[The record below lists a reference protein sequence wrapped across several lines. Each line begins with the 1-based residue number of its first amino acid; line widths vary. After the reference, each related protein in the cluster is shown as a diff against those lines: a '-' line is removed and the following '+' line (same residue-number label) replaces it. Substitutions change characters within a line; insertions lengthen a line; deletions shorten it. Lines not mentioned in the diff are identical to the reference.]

1 MKKTISQ
8 AICLALCLAMLLC
21 FPLTVKAESALGH
34 TVTLSSDS
42 VNVGEIVTV
51 TVSLTGYTADT
62 EENIRGVQIDVT
74 NVDSTILSVEDK
86 QSLIVDPGAMSNKAS
101 YSEANKRVRLLYA
114 NISGDYLDKPWSD
127 VFQIKFKIKETVTES
142 GSITLPVTVK
152 IATATENIT
161 LKSNCVINYTAE
173 PLTVFNVD
181 ITWGSLSYS
190 YSDGTWNPST
200 HEYEGSGWT
209 CAENSNAVT
218 VANNGDDSVQIGFT
232 YTAKSDYREIS
243 GSFKDSGNNDVSSFT
258 LASGNSRTT
267 YLALS
272 GKPNGELSSTAV
284 GQVTVN
290 VGEVS

>member
-1 MKKTISQ
+1 MKKSISQ

-51 TVSLTGYTADT
+51 TISLTGYTADT

-86 QSLIVDPGAMSNKAS
+86 QSLIVNSAAASNTAS
-101 YSEANKRVRLLYA
+101 YSTANKRVRLLYA
-114 NISGDYLDKPWSD
+114 DYTNYLSKPWSD
-127 VFQIKFKIKETVTES
+127 VFQIRFKIKETVTES

-152 IATATENIT
+152 IQTASDQVT

-243 GSFKDSGNNDVSSFT
+243 GSFKDSGNNAVSSFT

>member
-1 MKKTISQ
+1 MKKSISQ

-51 TVSLTGYTADT
+51 TISLTGYTADT

-86 QSLIVDPGAMSNKAS
+86 QSLIVNPAAASNTAS
-101 YSEANKRVRLLYA
+101 YSTANKRVRLLY
-114 NISGDYLDKPWSD
+114 SDYTNYLSKPWSD

-152 IATATENIT
+152 IQTASDQVT

-243 GSFKDSGNNDVSSFT
+243 GSFKDSGNNAVSSFT

-267 YLALS
+267 YLAVS

>member
-1 MKKTISQ
+1 MRIMKKTISILT
-8 AICLALCLAMLLC
+8 ALAMLFC
-21 FPLTVKAESALGH
+21 FSTVANAEGTLGH
-34 TVTLSSDS
+34 SVTLSGES
-42 VNVGEIVTV
+42 VSVGETVTV
-51 TVSLTGYTADT
+51 TVSLTGYTADYDDDI
-62 EENIRGVQIDVT
+62 EGVQVTVGNIDP
-74 NVDSTILSVEDK
+74 NVLTVVSKRSLITDST
-86 QSLIVDPGAMSNKAS
+86 AFSNSAS
-101 YSEANKRVRLLYA
+101 YSTKKKQVNLLYMS
-114 NISGDYLDKPWSD
+114 NISGDPLAKPTSEVLEI
-127 VFQIKFKIKETVTES
+127 VFGIKESVTES
-142 GSITLPVTVK
+142 GSITLPVTVM
-152 IATATENIT
+152 IQTSDQIT

-232 YTAKSDYREIS
+232 YTAKSYYGEIS
-243 GSFKDSGNNDVSSFT
+243 GSCKDSGKNTVSSFT
-258 LASGNSRTT
+258 LASGNIRTT

-272 GKPNGELSSTAV
+272 GKPNGELSSTAI

>member
-1 MKKTISQ
+1 MKKSISQ

-51 TVSLTGYTADT
+51 TISLTGYTADT

-86 QSLIVDPGAMSNKAS
+86 QSLIVNPAAASNTAS
-101 YSEANKRVRLLYA
+101 YSTANKRVRLLY
-114 NISGDYLDKPWSD
+114 SDYTNYLSKPWSD

-152 IATATENIT
+152 IQTASDQVT

-232 YTAKSDYREIS
+232 YAAKSDYSEIS
-243 GSFKDSGNNDVSSFT
+243 GSFKDSGNNAVSSFT

>member
-1 MKKTISQ
+1 MKKSISQ

-51 TVSLTGYTADT
+51 TISLTGYTAET

-86 QSLIVDPGAMSNKAS
+86 QSLIVNPAAASNTAS
-101 YSEANKRVRLLYA
+101 YSTANKRVRLLY
-114 NISGDYLDKPWSD
+114 SDYTNYLSKPWSD

-152 IATATENIT
+152 IQTASDQVT

-243 GSFKDSGNNDVSSFT
+243 GSFKDSGNNAVSSFT

>member
-1 MKKTISQ
+1 MNKRIIS
-8 AICLALCLAMLLC
+8 LLLCLAMLMC

-34 TVTLSSDS
+34 TVSLSSDS
-42 VNVGEIVTV
+42 VIVGEIVTV

-86 QSLIVDPGAMSNKAS
+86 QSLIVNSAAASNTAS
-101 YSEANKRVRLLYA
+101 YSTANKRVRLLYA
-114 NISGDYLDKPWSD
+114 DYTNYLSKPCSD

-232 YTAKSDYREIS
+232 YTAKSDYSEIS
-243 GSFKDSGNNDVSSFT
+243 GSFKDSGNNTVSSFT

>member
-1 MKKTISQ
+1 MKKSISQ

-51 TVSLTGYTADT
+51 TISLTGYTAET

-86 QSLIVDPGAMSNKAS
+86 QSLIVNPAAASNTAS
-101 YSEANKRVRLLYA
+101 YSTANKRVRLLY
-114 NISGDYLDKPWSD
+114 SDYTNYLSKPWSD

-152 IATATENIT
+152 IQTASDQVT

-243 GSFKDSGNNDVSSFT
+243 GSFKDSGNNAVNSFT

-272 GKPNGELSSTAV
+272 GKPNGELSSTAI

>member
-1 MKKTISQ
+1 MKKSISQ

-51 TVSLTGYTADT
+51 TISLTGYTADT

-86 QSLIVDPGAMSNKAS
+86 QSLIVNPAAASNTAS
-101 YSEANKRVRLLYA
+101 YSTANKRVRLLY
-114 NISGDYLDKPWSD
+114 SDYTNYLSKPWSD

-152 IATATENIT
+152 IQTASDQVT

-243 GSFKDSGNNDVSSFT
+243 GSFKDSGNNAVSSFT

-267 YLALS
+267 YLAWS

>member
-1 MKKTISQ
+1 MKKSISQ

-51 TVSLTGYTADT
+51 TISLTGYTADT

-86 QSLIVDPGAMSNKAS
+86 QSLIVNPAAASNTAS
-101 YSEANKRVRLLYA
+101 YSTANKRVRLLY
-114 NISGDYLDKPWSD
+114 SDYTNYLSKPWSD

-152 IATATENIT
+152 IQTASDQVT

-243 GSFKDSGNNDVSSFT
+243 GSFKDSGNNAVSSFT

>member
-1 MKKTISQ
+1 MKKSISQ

-51 TVSLTGYTADT
+51 TISLTGYTADT

-86 QSLIVDPGAMSNKAS
+86 QSLIVNPAAASNTAS
-101 YSEANKRVRLLYA
+101 YSTANKRVRLLY
-114 NISGDYLDKPWSD
+114 SDYTNYLSKPWSD

-152 IATATENIT
+152 IQTASDQVT

-232 YTAKSDYREIS
+232 YTAKSDYSEIS
-243 GSFKDSGNNDVSSFT
+243 GSFKDSGNNAVSSFT
-258 LASGNSRTT
+258 LASGNIRTT

>member
-1 MKKTISQ
+1 MKKSISQ

-51 TVSLTGYTADT
+51 TISLTGYTAET

-86 QSLIVDPGAMSNKAS
+86 QSLIVNPAAASNTAS
-101 YSEANKRVRLLYA
+101 YSTANKRVRLLY
-114 NISGDYLDKPWSD
+114 SDYTNYLSKPWSD

-152 IATATENIT
+152 IQTASDQVT

-243 GSFKDSGNNDVSSFT
+243 GSFKDSGNNDVNSFT

-272 GKPNGELSSTAV
+272 GKPNGELSSTAI